1 MHTLIPDD
9 YETFKKMFALSHGH
23 TEECVDET
31 IQNMVT
37 VLSHMSKGFNISLE
51 EVLLQMG
58 AERIEEKISQILE
71 QKNCE
76 CLVKK
81 N

>member
-1 MHTLIPDD
+1 
-9 YETFKKMFALSHGH
+9 MFALSHGH

>member
-9 YETFKKMFALSHGH
+9 YATFKKMFALSHGH
-23 TEECVDET
+23 SEECVDET
-31 IQNMVT
+31 IQSLVS
-37 VLSHMSKGFNISLE
+37 VLQHMCKGFNISLE

-58 AERIEEKISQILE
+58 AEHIENRISQILE
-71 QKNCE
+71 EKECE
-76 CLVKK
+76 CLVKR